1 MLPADRSTPFILL
14 DDSRHPDL
22 AGQSLLFLDPEKIIS
37 AHSLDEV
44 PAALAEIDEAHAAG
58 FHTAGWVCYEA
69 AAAFEPKIKAAV
81 KHWPEEPLVW
91 MMVCRA
97 PLEIGPSVVD
107 VWLQERA
114 KYSECDVWFRQTG
127 LSKPEY
133 HERLAAIKNYIT
145 AGDIYQANFTFPKLA
160 QLAGDPVALYR
171 RLRKAQPVEYGAFI
185 QTGEIDVLSFSPE
198 LFVRRAGDQV
208 SARPM
213 KGTAARCD
221 NIVEDREAAIAL
233 SADEKSR
240 AENLMIVDLLRN
252 DLSRLARP
260 GTVQVSDLFTIESY
274 PTLHQMTSGISAECP
289 PDLKPSEL
297 LKALFPC
304 GSVTGAPKIRAMEV
318 IAEQE
323 TSARG
328 IYCGAIGYFSPVAD
342 EAPLRWSLNVPIRTI
357 VVNENGR
364 ARLGVGSGVVADSV
378 IDAEYEECHLK
389 SQFVE
394 AHTDTD
400 FHLIETMRGEL
411 GDIPLLELHMSR
423 LEQSAAKLGI
433 SFDRA
438 AAKEKALVACDAD
451 DNCRVRLGLDKE
463 GRVSVSISDMPQNT
477 DEGAGLP
484 TVGLAEE
491 RLQSDNPS
499 LGYKSSQ
506 RGLYAA
512 ATKTA
517 AQHGHADILF
527 FNEQDELVEGAI
539 SNVVVEVRGQ
549 VITPPTSSGALPGV
563 KRESLFLGGDFGLVQ
578 APITRADLVNADR
591 VYLIN
596 ALRGMREV
604 HVNFA
609 PISVADSTDS
619 L

>member
-14 DDSRHPDL
+14 DDSRHPDV
-22 AGQSLLFLDPEKIIS
+22 AGQSLLFLDPEKIIC
-37 AHSLDEV
+37 ARSLDDV
-44 PAALAEIDEAHAAG
+44 PAALAEIDEAHEAG
-58 FHTAGWVCYEA
+58 FHTAGWICYEA

-81 KHWPEEPLVW
+81 KHWPEEPLIW

-97 PLEIGPSVVD
+97 PLEIGPGVVD
-107 VWLQERA
+107 EWLQERG
-114 KYSECDVWFRQTG
+114 KFSECDLWFRETG

-133 HERLAAIKNYIT
+133 WERLAAIKNYIT
-145 AGDIYQANFTFPKLA
+145 AGDIYQANFTFPK
-160 QLAGDPVALYR
+160 QGQIAGDTVALYR

-185 QTGEIDVLSFSPE
+185 QTGETDVLSFSPE

-252 DLSRLARP
+252 DLSRLAHP

-274 PTLHQMTSGISAECP
+274 PTLHQMTSGITAECP
-289 PDLKPSEL
+289 PELKPSEL

-328 IYCGAIGYFSPVAD
+328 IYCGAIGYFSPATN
-342 EAPLRWSLNVPIRTI
+342 EAPPRWSLNVPIRTL
-357 VVNENGR
+357 VVNGNGR
-364 ARLGVGSGVVADSV
+364 ARFGVGSGIVADSA

-394 AHTDTD
+394 AEAGTD

-411 GDIPLLELHMSR
+411 GDIPLIDLHMDR
-423 LEQSAAKLGI
+423 LAKSAARFGI
-433 SFDRA
+433 PFGRA
-438 AAKEKALVACDAD
+438 KAKEKALEACGTDEIY
-451 DNCRVRLGLDKE
+451 RVRLCLDTQ
-463 GRVSVSISDMPQNT
+463 GRVSVTASDMPQNT

-484 TVGLAEE
+484 TVGLARE

-506 RGLYAA
+506 RSLYDS

-517 AQHGHADILF
+517 AQHGFVDVLF
-527 FNEQDELVEGAI
+527 FNERDELVEGAI
-539 SNVVVEVRGQ
+539 SNVVVEVHGQ
-549 VITPPTSSGALPGV
+549 ASTPPTRSGALHGV
-563 KRESLFLGGDFGLVQ
+563 KRESLLMREDSDLIS
-578 APITRADLVNADR
+578 APITRTNLVNADR

-604 HVNFA
+604 RVSFDQ
-609 PISVADSTDS
+609 ISVVENPDSQ
-619 L
+619 